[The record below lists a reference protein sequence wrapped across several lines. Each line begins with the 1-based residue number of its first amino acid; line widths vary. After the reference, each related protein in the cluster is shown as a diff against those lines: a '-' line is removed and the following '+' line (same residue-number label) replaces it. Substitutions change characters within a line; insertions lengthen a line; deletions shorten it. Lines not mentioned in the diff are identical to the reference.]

1 MSWHYACVKREAEFG
16 EGYEYHLVEAYPQL
30 AGWASTDKNTIP
42 YAESVHFIGESPSEL
57 AAWLRMAADDIEKH
71 GEIPVFEEL

>member
-1 MSWHYACVKREAEFG
+1 MSWHYACIKREAEFG

-30 AGWASTDKNTIP
+30 PSIDENATP
-42 YAESVHFIGESPSEL
+42 YAENVTFIAGSPSEL
-57 AAWLRMAADDIEKH
+57 AKWLRLAADDIEKH